1 MRTTDAT
8 LTAAQL
14 AGGDV
19 LCKLVLT
26 SGATT
31 KTYSEGSTN
40 RLLDV
45 RHPETE
51 WSQTAQIVVDNRDGN
66 LTALALEGYKGVISY
81 GYTTSDGDEYSAA
94 SPLTVISQKADRM
107 ASELTMSFSL
117 AGLFNMMGEDK
128 ASVAYTPDD
137 SNTDTVKTILDAV
150 TGATLACFNHTEAHT
165 ITYDTGYDDGIIDTF
180 IPADYFSVGLNESK
194 LSVIKKLLR
203 LTKCKTRVS
212 NDSGTATIHIF
223 QPTITGESYDYE
235 YNDAVTGHN
244 FFDKSVRKRLV
255 IPNKV
260 TVSNHPDHEDTYTGT
275 ATDSDSHAALG
286 FYLPEFK
293 YARPVSD
300 AQALLIATAILQ
312 GYQLARERGHGHAMM
327 NVYQEVMD
335 YVKIT
340 DSWANDTRIGNIG
353 SLTRYYRPG
362 KFDFEFRF
370 GSLSTG
376 GLAGTVSPSAPLPIQ
391 IAQERAPTYQA
402 LVNEIERLYGEVG
415 NRVLIEDFNVLI
427 DAVNWLLDRAEK
439 VPKFHVT
446 DQLIIPVWIPITPTV
461 LTQDI
466 VTFADTT
473 ATGLGIIALLGVPN
487 PTAHGVCYNT
497 AGNPNVD
504 DDSTTDEGATSVTGA
519 FATSMT
525 SLSAETTYYV
535 RAYATNSAGTG
546 YGTQVNFTTTA

>member
-1 MRTTDAT
+1 M
-8 LTAAQL
+8 LAQPL
-14 AGGDV
+14 
-19 LCKLVLT
+19 
-26 SGATT
+26 SI
-31 KTYSEGSTN
+31 SS
-40 RLLDV
+40 
-45 RHPETE
+45 
-51 WSQTAQIVVDNRDGN
+51 SQQS
-66 LTALALEGYKGVISY
+66 LGVH
-81 GYTTSDGDEYSAA
+81 
-94 SPLTVISQKADRM
+94 
-107 ASELTMSFSL
+107 
-117 AGLFNMMGEDK
+117 
-128 ASVAYTPDD
+128 
-137 SNTDTVKTILDAV
+137 TVKTILDAV
-150 TGATLACFNHTEAHT
+150 AGATLACFNHTEAHT

-180 IPADYFSVGLNESK
+180 IPADYFSVGLNESR
-194 LSVIKKLLR
+194 LSVIKKLVG

-223 QPTITGESYDYE
+223 QPTTSGDTYDYE

-275 ATDSDSHAALG
+275 ATDSASRTALG
-286 FYLPEFK
+286 YYLPEFK

-340 DSWANDTRIGNIG
+340 DSWAADTRIGNIG

-376 GLAGTVSPSAPLPIQ
+376 GLAGTVSPSTPLPSQ
-391 IAQERAPTYQA
+391 ITQGRAPTYQA
-402 LVNEIERLYGEVG
+402 LVDEIERLYAEVG

-446 DQLIIPVWIPITPTV
+446 DQLIIPVWIPTTPTV

-487 PTAHGVCYNT
+487 PTAYGVCWNT
-497 AGNPNVD
+497 GGSPTIA
-504 DDSTTDEGATSVTGA
+504 DSKTDEGAATLTGA
-519 FATSMT
+519 FTTSMT
-525 SLSAETTYYV
+525 GLTTGTLYYV
-535 RAYATNSAGTG
+535 RAYATNSKSTG
-546 YGTQVNFTTTA
+546 YGTQVSFTTL